1 MATSWSQNE
10 AARKSDESLEKMR
23 ERRREEEQQAKA
35 MERSAKMNLSMSIA
49 GNASSIIA
57 EIIKL
62 ENLIADRETGQPDPT
77 WRVSLKEQELLEDI
91 DKLEDYY
98 ASQRIMMRETCER
111 RCAEVY
117 KKRDLD
123 IEKIEKKARDEE
135 ERLRTTLEVALE
147 NRLLEE
153 KPTIEKRKAKLAA
166 LDTRKE
172 KMLDNQKIPVSL
184 KKMKRELSE
193 LIDKYPR
200 VSTEWVSQGYKLAE
214 LNSMFNIPTDYKKHQ
229 QYLNYQKK
237 KGEATDVQ
245 NLKNE
250 SQKVFRDSQT
260 ENEMLGGGVGKK
272 ETTPP
277 YENEITQQPANSS
290 VKPKNTFTEII
301 PGKKF
306 LEYSPKERENM
317 DHGSYHDVW
326 TVYQEELQVER
337 ETKERLM
344 KAKLSKEDDEA
355 EADQLRDERI
365 EQEWKEIIMDQDLEY
380 QIKKNWEVIKT
391 EDMERLYNEYE
402 PRTEAR

>member
-23 ERRREEEQQAKA
+23 EKRREEEEQAKA
-35 MERSAKMNLSMSIA
+35 MERSAKMNLSMTIA
-49 GNASSIIA
+49 GNAASIIG

-91 DKLEDYY
+91 EKLEDYY
-98 ASQRIMMRETCER
+98 ASQRMMMRETCER
-111 RCAEVY
+111 RCAELY

-172 KMLDNQKIPVSL
+172 KMLDNQKIPLSL

-193 LIDKYPR
+193 LIDRYPR
-200 VSTEWVSQGYKLAE
+200 VSTEWVSQGYKVAE
-214 LNSMFNIPTDYKKHQ
+214 LNSMFDIPTDYKKHR
-229 QYLNYQKK
+229 QYINYQKK
-237 KGEATDVQ
+237 KAEATPVE

-250 SQKVFRDSQT
+250 SQKVFGSSNT
-260 ENEMLGGGVGKK
+260 ENEMLGGGVEKK
-272 ETTPP
+272 GTTPP
-277 YENEITQQPANSS
+277 YEIEITQQLPNSS
-290 VKPKNTFTEII
+290 EKSKITFTEII
-301 PGKKF
+301 PGKKY
-306 LEYSPKERENM
+306 LEYSQKERDNM
-317 DHGSYHDVW
+317 DHGSYHDLW
-326 TVYQEELQVER
+326 QIYQDELQLER
-337 ETKERLM
+337 ENKERLM
-344 KAKLSKEDDEA
+344 KAKLSREDDEA
-355 EADQLRDERI
+355 EGDQIRDERI
-365 EQEWKEIIMDQDLEY
+365 EQEWKKIIDT
-380 QIKKNWEVIKT
+380 N
-391 EDMERLYNEYE
+391 DMEDENN
-402 PRTEAR
+402 

>member
-1 MATSWSQNE
+1 MEGHWSQKE
-10 AARKSDESLEKMR
+10 QARKNDESLEKMR
-23 ERRREEEQQAKA
+23 EKRREEEEQAKA
-35 MERSAKMNLSMSIA
+35 MERSAKMNLAMTIA

-98 ASQRIMMRETCER
+98 ASQRMMMRETCER
-111 RCAEVY
+111 RCAELY

-172 KMLDNQKIPVSL
+172 KMLDNQKIPLTL
-184 KKMKRELSE
+184 KKMKRELLE

-200 VSTEWVSQGYKLAE
+200 VSTEWISQGYKVAE
-214 LNSMFNIPTDYKKHQ
+214 LNSMFDIPTDYKKHR
-229 QYLNYQKK
+229 QYINYQKK
-237 KGEATDVQ
+237 KAEATPVE

-260 ENEMLGGGVGKK
+260 ENEMLGGGVEKK
-272 ETTPP
+272 GTTPP
-277 YENEITQQPANSS
+277 YEIEITQQLPNSS
-290 VKPKNTFTEII
+290 GKSKNTFTEII

-306 LEYSPKERENM
+306 LEYSQKEKENM
-317 DHGSYHDVW
+317 DHGSYYELWNVF
-326 TVYQEELQVER
+326 QEEQQAER
-337 ETKERLM
+337 ENKERLM

-355 EADQLRDERI
+355 EGQQLRDERS
-365 EQEWKEIIMDQDLEY
+365 EQLWKEIIES
-380 QIKKNWEVIKT
+380 N
-391 EDMERLYNEYE
+391 DMEDQE
-402 PRTEAR
+402 